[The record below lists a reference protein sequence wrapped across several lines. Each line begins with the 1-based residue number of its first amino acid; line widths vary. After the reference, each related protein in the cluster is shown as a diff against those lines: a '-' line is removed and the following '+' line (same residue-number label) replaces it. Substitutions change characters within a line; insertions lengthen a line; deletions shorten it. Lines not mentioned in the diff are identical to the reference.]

1 MIHVSGHPARDELA
15 QMYSWVKPRTLI
27 AVHGETRHINE
38 HVSYAKEH
46 QIKFTLPG
54 RNGSLIQLSPGDPR
68 FIGELEHGRLIV
80 DGNDLITRHSDVL
93 KKRHKMM
100 FNGSVFVVLTINKDF
115 RLINEPII
123 MAEGLA
129 EIIEGD
135 NPENYIKSFIK
146 EDIQSY
152 YKTKKFDK
160 SYIKESMTNSL
171 KRIIKTQYLKK
182 PIVRLELNFIK

>member
-1 MIHVSGHPARDELA
+1 MLNILEKILFKKIELWFFLLSLFLILIFFLCTVWATNNISDIRRVSPLLANIIEASKENMIHVSGHPARDELA

-80 DGNDLITRHSDVL
+80 DGNDLITRKSDVL

-115 RLINEPII
+115 CIFPKL
-123 MAEGLA
+123 L
-129 EIIEGD
+129 
-135 NPENYIKSFIK
+135 
-146 EDIQSY
+146 
-152 YKTKKFDK
+152 
-160 SYIKESMTNSL
+160 
-171 KRIIKTQYLKK
+171 
-182 PIVRLELNFIK
+182 